1 MLTPRDF
8 APPFDPHAMAGGRR
22 SAVAFSTE
30 SFRDAVV
37 SAVNVV
43 HITAQM
49 ILAVLVRSPHQPAN
63 DPE

>member
-1 MLTPRDF
+1 MLTPRTLRRRSISR
-8 APPFDPHAMAGGRR
+8 HGGRR

-30 SFRDAVV
+30 SFSNGVV

-49 ILAVLVRSPHQPAN
+49 ILAVSCYEARSNPRTIRS
-63 DPE
+63 E